1 MRPDL
6 ITFNNMIYQCS
17 HDGVSLHDFHMLYF
31 LGSESFRDGAVLHET
46 SAYPIA
52 NSVLTMNLSFDEVC
66 AELGGL
72 CVGFCKGVILLF
84 VAG

>member
-31 LGSESFRDGAVLHET
+31 FGSESFRDGAVLHET

-66 AELGGL
+66 AELG
-72 CVGFCKGVILLF
+72 VGVLGF
-84 VAG
+84 VRV